1 MSPFDN
7 IIEDVASR
15 FGLGAKVGPLV
26 QELMKLI
33 TSSGGVGAFLDK
45 FKSAGL
51 SDEVSGWLGNAG
63 KMAAAPTSSQVE
75 QALGSKTIDAIAQK
89 VGVSGSAASA
99 AIGYLMPKLVGQLT
113 PGGVIGAGIPN
124 SVSDFLRA
132 SSTDSMF
139 RAPVPVEAMA
149 AKAAANTGRW
159 TAPLLG
165 LIALAGLGWY
175 LLGHEPP
182 ATAAVNTAGSTLST
196 SPAVDPMSSMIT
208 ATTRKASA
216 ALAGLG
222 SNFRTADLLGI
233 LNKSIINFP
242 TGSAEIPPEGMAL
255 LRQAAKPFAQLPA
268 GSVIEI
274 GGYTDN
280 TGDPTMNLQLSQQ
293 RAEAVRNALVQA
305 GVNPGMLIAKG
316 FGSTKAVASNDTVEG
331 RFQNRRIEYLASD
344 GNNMSAGSTPA
355 R

>member
-15 FGLGAKVGPLV
+15 FGLGAKVAPLV
-26 QELMKLI
+26 QELLKLVS
-33 TSSGGVGAFLDK
+33 SSGGISAFIDK
-45 FKSAGL
+45 FKSAGM
-51 SDEVSGWLGNAG
+51 SNEVSGWLGNAG
-63 KMAAAPTSSQVE
+63 KTAEAATSSQID
-75 QALGSKTIDAIAQK
+75 QALGAKTVDAIAQK
-89 VGVSGSAASA
+89 VGLNGSVASA
-99 AIGYLMPKLVGQLT
+99 AIGYLMPKLIGQLT
-113 PGGVIGAGIPN
+113 PGGVVGAGVPN

-132 SSTDSMF
+132 SSADSMF

-149 AKAAANTGRW
+149 AQASSNMGRW

-175 LLGHEPP
+175 VLGHEPP
-182 ATAAVNTAGSTLST
+182 ATAAVNTANNAATNTGASLG
-196 SPAVDPMSSMIT
+196 DPMAGVIAA
-208 ATTRKASA
+208 ATSKASA

-222 SNFRTADLLGI
+222 SNVRTPDLLNI

-242 TGSAEIPPEGMAL
+242 TGSAQIPPEGMAL

-268 GSVIEI
+268 GSVIDII
-274 GGYTDN
+274 GHTDN
-280 TGDPTMNLQLSQQ
+280 TGDPAMNLQLSQQ

-316 FGSTKAVASNDTVEG
+316 NGSANAVASNDTLEG
-331 RFQNRRIEYLASD
+331 RFQNRRIEYRVSD
-344 GNNMSAGSTPA
+344 GNNMTGS